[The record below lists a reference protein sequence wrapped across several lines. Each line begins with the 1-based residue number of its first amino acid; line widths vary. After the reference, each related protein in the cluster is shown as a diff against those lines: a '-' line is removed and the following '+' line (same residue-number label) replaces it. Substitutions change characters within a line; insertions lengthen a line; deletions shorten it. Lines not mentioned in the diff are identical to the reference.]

1 MRNQLQQGKD
11 FWSQNFCPTA
21 ADRIFILW
29 ARPVAACHFQ
39 HSLYKVQWPSVGHCS
54 TLAFNSMIWFTAA
67 SSTVYEPLWMSWYT
81 RCVMQWWVELASIVC
96 SAWRSTSHELQVQSK
111 QPASLPTLWLYL
123 TLSLYIHTYI
133 HNMYNMEVSHEGV
146 KMSVLKLLGSCGL
159 LHFCWRVWGNFVFG
173 PVPVVVAS
181 RGASSSLHYLVAL
194 CVVAA
199 VVLGLQF

>member
-54 TLAFNSMIWFTAA
+54 TSAFNDLVHSSVFYCIWT
-67 SSTVYEPLWMSWYT
+67 TVNEL
-81 RCVMQWWVELASIVC
+81 VEVQDAWWVELASIVC

-123 TLSLYIHTYI
+123 TLSLILYTYI
-133 HNMYNMEVSHEGV
+133 HNMYNIVQLYTGIYIVSN
-146 KMSVLKLLGSCGL
+146 MWQCDL
-159 LHFCWRVWGNFVFG
+159 FF
-173 PVPVVVAS
+173 A
-181 RGASSSLHYLVAL
+181 
-194 CVVAA
+194 
-199 VVLGLQF
+199 